1 MLPERII
8 MPTCKTDCHWK
19 GLALFCNTGHLDFM
33 VSTGLQCN
41 FNIILNKLESRV
53 TTLLSYYEVKICI
66 IK

>member
-41 FNIILNKLESRV
+41 FNIIL
-53 TTLLSYYEVKICI
+53 KIRFFF
-66 IK
+66 